1 MQRCLLGVRALGRE
15 SVQFDHEGVRNIQ
28 FNLRVAILETFG
40 PNSPEF
46 GEYSD
51 YLIYSRGP
59 RSVPSVGIRNIPQ
72 RESARFIRELPQTE
86 SMLNG
91 LINRLDQKRAEF
103 IMRAEPQATV
113 AFENLRL
120 HPLIANACTGL
131 YRDGHYRQAILDGS
145 IALVNLVKDRSGRN
159 DLDGADLMRKVFSR
173 KSPALAFNALRDRR
187 RTRGDHAPVRRRSV
201 GS

>member
-1 MQRCLLGVRALGRE
+1 MNIEITRSILVGRAVSRQSG
-15 SVQFDHEGVRNIQ
+15 
-28 FNLRVAILETFG
+28 LETF
-40 PNSPEF
+40 
-46 GEYSD
+46 
-51 YLIYSRGP
+51 
-59 RSVPSVGIRNIPQ
+59 RNVNQ
-72 RESARFIRELPQTE
+72 ARFIRELRQTE

-145 IALVNLVKDRSGRN
+145 IALVNLVKDRLGIN

-173 KSPALAFNALRDRR
+173 KSPRWHLTLFVTVPMKTNKRGSCTCLKAQCWLLAIRP
-187 RTRGDHAPVRRRSV
+187 RTSLQTYRRSLP
-201 GS
+201 SITSPF